1 MNLNKFVKKF
11 RKAIVITIFM
21 IGFLVSSINV
31 SADPTVNS
39 ITTNPAEPKPLSTF
53 TVIADI
59 SGENIISV
67 KVTISECTDG
77 PPMQCFLA
85 HSNLIM
91 SKNDDGKY
99 ETEVTLNGT
108 QASIDHVQY
117 LFIINDN
124 GTEYP
129 PMEDEEWKTYLDVD
143 SDNGG
148 TNGGGGDNG
157 SPGFELILIL
167 SSIFVL
173 LIILKKRD
181 KK

>member
-1 MNLNKFVKKF
+1 
-11 RKAIVITIFM
+11 M
-21 IGFLVSSINV
+21 ISFLVSSFIV

-39 ITTNPAEPKPLSTF
+39 ITTNPAEPKALSTF

-77 PPMQCFLA
+77 PPSEQCFVA

-91 SKNDDGKY
+91 SQNDDGKY
-99 ETEVTLNGT
+99 ETEVTLTGT

-117 LFIINDN
+117 SFIINDN
-124 GTEYP
+124 GIEYP
-129 PMEDEEWKTYLDVD
+129 PMTDKEWRTYLDVD

-148 TNGGGGDNG
+148 TNGGEEDNG
-157 SPGFELILIL
+157 SPGFELI
-167 SSIFVL
+167 
-173 LIILKKRD
+173 IILTAVFISLLLLKR
-181 KK
+181 KR